1 MLPNVIQPADTRA
14 GIQYPNSPLGTIAHQ
29 TTAPGSQS
37 LKKVREA
44 QSVTLLPVK
53 KWGSFLMFS
62 GSLDEG
68 GREAWYFPL
77 RKASTAW

>member
-1 MLPNVIQPADTRA
+1 MPPSVIQPADTRA
-14 GIQYPNSPLGTIAHQ
+14 GIQYPNSLFSMISHQ

-62 GSLDEG
+62 GSPTRGAMKPGIL
-68 GREAWYFPL
+68 L
-77 RKASTAW
+77 